1 MVFPVGTLE
10 GAHVYAV
17 PSRSIERLVA
27 RQAAVTT
34 VDANLLRRVGK
45 NSVRSTA
52 VWLEMDEG
60 RFQNLL

>member
-1 MVFPVGTLE
+1 MDFPVGTLE

-17 PSRSIERLVA
+17 LSGSIERLVA

-52 VWLEMDEG
+52 VWLEMYEG
-60 RFQNLL
+60 RFENLL